1 MSDVTLQN
9 FENDVVELS
18 RRVPVLVDFWAPWCG
33 PCQTLGPL
41 LEKLERE
48 AGGRWKLAKVNVD
61 ENQPLAAHFAV
72 RSIPHVI
79 AFVDGRPVDQF
90 VGVLPESGLRQF
102 IERVTPNP
110 GQVSLRQARAAL
122 AQGDREAARAAF
134 QAAVA
139 FDPGFDE
146 ARIEYIGFLL
156 DENAMQA
163 AETEFG
169 MLTERAAQEEGHAA
183 LVTRLEALR
192 GLAGLPDEA
201 TLAGRVQA
209 DPSDLQARLD
219 LAQLLIARRQ
229 YEPAL
234 AQLLEIVRQNRAFG
248 DDIGRKTM
256 LSVFGMMPDPQSV
269 ASWRRQLSAVL
280 N

>member
-9 FENDVVELS
+9 FENDVIELS
-18 RRVPVLVDFWAPWCG
+18 RSVPVLVDFWAPWCG

-61 ENQPLAAHFAV
+61 ENQQLAAHFAV
-72 RSIPHVI
+72 RSIPHVM
-79 AFVDGRPVDQF
+79 AFVDGKPVDQF

-102 IERVTPNP
+102 IDRVMPNP
-110 GQVSLRQARAAL
+110 GQVSLRQAREAL
-122 AQGDREAARAAF
+122 AQGDRETARAAF

-146 ARIEYIGFLL
+146 ARIDYIGFLL
-156 DENAMQA
+156 DENAVQA

-169 MLTERAAQEEGHAA
+169 MLTDRAAQEDSHAA

-192 GLAGLPDEA
+192 GLEGLPDEA
-201 TLAGRVQA
+201 TLTARVQE
-209 DPSDLQARLD
+209 DPHDLQSRLD

-234 AQLLEIVRQNRAFG
+234 EQLLEIVRQNRAFG

-256 LSVFGMMPDPQSV
+256 LSVFGMMSDPQSV
-269 ASWRRQLSAVL
+269 ASWRRQLSAIL